1 MTNFKQQIVIK
12 YKQQINERIQTCRK
26 MIVDLT
32 EDAKNDAK
40 GSAGDK
46 HETTLAMMHI
56 EQEKLNQ
63 KLKEFLGL
71 KNTFD
76 GIDFE
81 QSKTKI
87 GLGSLVL
94 ANETY
99 FLLSVSLPKIELDNK
114 TIFAISPQAPLAEQ
128 LIGKEENQTL
138 TMNNLAYTIHAVL

>member
-128 LIGKEENQTL
+128 LMGKEENQTL
-138 TMNNLAYTIHAVL
+138 TMNNLTYTIHAVL

>member
-1 MTNFKQQIVIK
+1 MTTFKQQIVIK
-12 YKQQINERIQTCRK
+12 YKQQINERIQTFRE
-26 MIVDLT
+26 MIVDLS

-71 KNTFD
+71 KNTVD

-94 ANETY
+94 ANEIY
-99 FLLSVSLPKIELDNK
+99 FLISVSLPKIEVDNK
-114 TIFAISPQAPLAEQ
+114 MVFAISPQAPLAEK
-128 LIGKEENQTL
+128 LMGKEINQTIQVNEL
-138 TMNNLAYTIHAVL
+138 NYLIHDIL

>member
-1 MTNFKQQIVIK
+1 MINFKQQIVIN
-12 YKQQINERIQTCRK
+12 YKQQINERIRTFRE

-71 KNTFD
+71 KKTFD

-99 FLLSVSLPKIELDNK
+99 FLLSVSLPKIELDGK
-114 TIFAISPQAPLAEQ
+114 TIFAISPQAPLAEK
-128 LIGKEENQTL
+128 LMGKSEKEEL
-138 TMNNLAYTIHAVL
+138 TMNNLTYTIHTIS

>member
-1 MTNFKQQIVIK
+1 MTTFKQQIVIK
-12 YKQQINERIQTCRK
+12 YKQQINERISTFRE
-26 MIVDLT
+26 MIVDLS

-71 KNTFD
+71 KNTVD

-87 GLGSLVL
+87 GLGSLIL
-94 ANETY
+94 ANETF
-99 FLLSVSLPKIELDNK
+99 FLISVSLPKIEIDNK
-114 TIFAISPQAPLAEQ
+114 TIFAISPQAPLGEK
-128 LIGKEENQTL
+128 LMGKELNEIV
-138 TMNNLAYTIHAVL
+138 TMNTLSYTIHTIV

>member
-1 MTNFKQQIVIK
+1 MTTFKQQIVIK
-12 YKQQINERIQTCRK
+12 YKQQINERIQTFRE
-26 MIVDLT
+26 MIVDLS

-71 KNTFD
+71 KNSFD

-99 FLLSVSLPKIELDNK
+99 FLLSVSLPKIEIEGK
-114 TIFAISPQAPLAEQ
+114 TIFAISPQAPLAEK
-128 LIGKEENQTL
+128 LMGKELNEIV
-138 TMNNLAYTIHAVL
+138 TMNNLSYTIHAIV

>member
-1 MTNFKQQIVIK
+1 MSNFKQQIVIK
-12 YKQQINERIQTCRK
+12 YKQQINERIRTFRE
-26 MIVDLT
+26 MIVDLS

-63 KLKEFLGL
+63 KLKEYLSL

-81 QSKTKI
+81 QCKTKI

-99 FLLSVSLPKIELDNK
+99 FLLSVSLPKIEIDNK
-114 TIFAISPQAPLAEQ
+114 TIFAISPQAPLAEN
-128 LIGKEENQTL
+128 LLGKEANEIVK
-138 TMNNLAYTIHAVL
+138 MNNFSYTILTIV

>member
-12 YKQQINERIQTCRK
+12 YKQQINERIQTFRE

-94 ANETY
+94 ANEIY

-128 LIGKEENQTL
+128 LMGKEENQTL

>member
-1 MTNFKQQIVIK
+1 
-12 YKQQINERIQTCRK
+12 

-128 LIGKEENQTL
+128 LMGKEENQTL